1 MIFCPTFKKDWRPRG
16 CKWAAMFCYWL
27 RFCVTTWASHAVIL
41 LQLWISWYLEAPE
54 SRAFLT
60 TSTSAHVIFN
70 RTFCVQSVQLSM
82 LIFSN
87 IWRNSSKK
95 QHTQELIIHVSQA
108 IRQNVLPS
116 SLTKVSFLYTQIAW
130 KDGKLQGESC
140 VVEYYFQEWLLVW
153 VEFKKKVAE
162 RMDVKNTLSVG
173 THIRTWVEKDL
184 KSHFWVE
191 KTRSKTAIFDHR
203 GLIDF
208 GNKSETFLLYR
219 RPKWFG
225 TLSYSYSV

>member
-1 MIFCPTFKKDWRPRG
+1 
-16 CKWAAMFCYWL
+16 
-27 RFCVTTWASHAVIL
+27 
-41 LQLWISWYLEAPE
+41 
-54 SRAFLT
+54 
-60 TSTSAHVIFN
+60 
-70 RTFCVQSVQLSM
+70 
-82 LIFSN
+82 
-87 IWRNSSKK
+87 
-95 QHTQELIIHVSQA
+95 
-108 IRQNVLPS
+108 
-116 SLTKVSFLYTQIAW
+116 
-130 KDGKLQGESC
+130 
-140 VVEYYFQEWLLVW
+140 
-153 VEFKKKVAE
+153 
-162 RMDVKNTLSVG
+162 MDVKITLSVG

>member
-1 MIFCPTFKKDWRPRG
+1 
-16 CKWAAMFCYWL
+16 
-27 RFCVTTWASHAVIL
+27 
-41 LQLWISWYLEAPE
+41 
-54 SRAFLT
+54 
-60 TSTSAHVIFN
+60 
-70 RTFCVQSVQLSM
+70 M

-116 SLTKVSFLYTQIAW
+116 SLTKFSFLYTQIAW

-140 VVEYYFQEWLLVW
+140 VLEYYFQEWLLVW
-153 VEFKKKVAE
+153 VEFKKSCWKDGCQKHFECGYAYPNMSGK
-162 RMDVKNTLSVG
+162 RFKKPFLSG
-173 THIRTWVEKDL
+173 
-184 KSHFWVE
+184 